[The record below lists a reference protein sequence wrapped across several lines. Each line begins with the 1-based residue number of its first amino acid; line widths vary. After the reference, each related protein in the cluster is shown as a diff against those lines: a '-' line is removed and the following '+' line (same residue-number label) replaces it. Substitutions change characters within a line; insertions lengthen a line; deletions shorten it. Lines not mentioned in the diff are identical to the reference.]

1 MDPISDMAVFV
12 RVVAAGG
19 LSAAARELGLSP
31 AMVSKRLS
39 RLEARLGGRLLNRT
53 TRRLHLT
60 EEGERYHQRAAQILA
75 DLEEA
80 EALVG
85 AGRATPRG
93 TLRVSTPASFG
104 RRHVAPLIHAFS
116 ARHPEL
122 RIHVELDERVVD
134 VVEEG
139 FDVAVRIADL
149 EDSTLVARR
158 LAPNRRVV
166 CASPAYLKRH
176 GAPKTPAELARHNC
190 LVVATRSFRQDEW
203 PFAGPDGPTSVRVG
217 GTLSCN
223 NGEVIRQWALDGLG
237 LALKST
243 WDVGEDLRAGRLK
256 AVLAEHVP
264 VGNSIYAVYPHR
276 QYLPA
281 KVKAF
286 VDFLQDAYGPQPYWD
301 RGCGLEGKPPPRR
314 GSGKKRAASSRTAA

>member
-1 MDPISDMAVFV
+1 MDPMSDMAVFV

-60 EEGERYHQRAAQILA
+60 EEGARYHERAAQILA
-75 DLEEA
+75 EVEEA

-93 TLRVSTPASFG
+93 TLRVSVPAAFG
-104 RRHVAPLIHAFS
+104 RQHVAPLIRAF
-116 ARHPEL
+116 AERHPEL
-122 RIHVELDERVVD
+122 RIYLDLDERIVD
-134 VVEEG
+134 LVEGG
-139 FDVAVRIADL
+139 FDVAVRIAEL
-149 EDSTLVARR
+149 EDSALVARK

-166 CASPAYLKRH
+166 CASPEYLRRM
-176 GAPKTPAELARHNC
+176 GTPRSPADLPRHNC
-190 LVVATRSFRQDEW
+190 LIVATRDSRHDLW
-203 PFAGPDGPTSVRVG
+203 PFSGPDGAQTVRVH
-217 GTLSCN
+217 GTLASN

-256 AVLAEHVP
+256 PVLAEHVP
-264 VGNSIYAVYPHR
+264 GGMSIYAVYPHR

-286 VDFLQDAYGPQPYWD
+286 VDFLQEAYGPEPYWD
-301 RGCGLEGKPPPRR
+301 RGCGLDRP
-314 GSGKKRAASSRTAA
+314 SRTKRRKG

>member
-1 MDPISDMAVFV
+1 MDPVSDMAVFV
-12 RVVAAGG
+12 KVVGAGA

-53 TRRLHLT
+53 TRRLSLT
-60 EEGERYHQRAAQILA
+60 EEGARYYERAAQILA
-75 DLEEA
+75 EVEEA

-85 AGRATPRG
+85 AGRVAPRG
-93 TLRVSTPASFG
+93 TLRVSTPAAFG
-104 RRHVAPLIHAFS
+104 RRHVAPLVKEFA
-116 ARHPEL
+116 ARYPEL
-122 RIHVELDERVVD
+122 RIYLDLDERIVD
-134 VVEEG
+134 LVEDG
-139 FDVAVRIADL
+139 FDVAIRIAEL
-149 EDSTLVARR
+149 EDSALVARK

-166 CASPAYLKRH
+166 CASPDYLRRH
-176 GAPKTPAELARHNC
+176 GTPATPADLARHNC
-190 LVVATRSFRQDEW
+190 LVVATRDSRQDLW
-203 PFAGPDGPTSVRVG
+203 PFVGPDGPQAVRVS
-217 GTLSCN
+217 GTLACN

-243 WDVGEDLRAGRLK
+243 WDVGEDLCEGRLQ

-264 VGNSIYAVYPHR
+264 GGMSVYAVYPHR

-286 VDFLQDAYGPQPYWD
+286 VDFLQQAYGPEPYWD
-301 RGCGLEGKPPPRR
+301 RGCGVDAKPRAKRR
-314 GSGKKRAASSRTAA
+314 RS